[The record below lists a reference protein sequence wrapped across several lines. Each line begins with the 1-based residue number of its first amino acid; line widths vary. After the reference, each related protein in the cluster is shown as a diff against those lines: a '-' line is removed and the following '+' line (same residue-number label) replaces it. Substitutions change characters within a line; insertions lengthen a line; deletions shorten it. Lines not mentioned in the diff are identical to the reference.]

1 MAVISLKKAMGKVF
15 FALLAAFSLCLVWG
29 AGGSSVHAM
38 SLDGQWKY
46 YDRGEIDPLLTTMT
60 SGNANLMYDDNRW
73 IECSLEDDFEFSPQS
88 NGVILSTRLPKI
100 LRLNSPALFFVTRNE
115 AVRVYLDSELLY
127 DGQDFWRNRHV
138 YGNRW
143 HLVDLPDNYMGRQL
157 TFQLYAE
164 NQKDLGR
171 LMYVSVDEGMVQMQQ
186 IFKHDGF
193 VYVLLPLSLIIIV
206 ILMQHYW
213 VNDSHSCVGH
223 PFIIAFI
230 LLCMVQA
237 VAGMWSVLLVFDSMF
252 FWYNAFMLS
261 TLLLTVP
268 LQLLACN
275 LLEGRACSFVRGIL
289 VVSLLFFVL
298 ACADEAA
305 EIGLAEAVRVGSYW
319 WSNLGLVVISIFL
332 YWQGRQEAYCRS
344 LSWPIMA
351 TALAGIAIGVAWQYG
366 MVDYQNGFSNLLV
379 LPMLV
384 YVIWL
389 MRHMM
394 VEEKR
399 LSLENQ
405 LLEQEVRVEKHKAQ
419 VDPLTKSFT
428 RAKLDETMENS
439 VEAAEAGGVPF
450 SLLMFDLDKFKSIND
465 TYGHA
470 MGDMVLVSFANI
482 IRHNLDARHTFIRY
496 GGEEFMVLCSQ
507 YGLEEAWQL
516 AEQIRMDL
524 EEAVILK
531 DRQVTCSAGISCW
544 HTGAGDSVQEL
555 QKRADDALYY
565 AKNNGRNRCV
575 LETKLLELKSLKGN
589 LPEGKPS

>member
-38 SLDGQWKY
+38 LLDGQWKY

-171 LMYVSVDEGMVQMQQ
+171 LMHVSVDEGMVQMQQ

-230 LLCMVQA
+230 LLCMVQS

-399 LSLENQ
+399 LSVENQ

-575 LETKLLELKSLKGN
+575 LETKLLEPKSLKGN

>member
-1 MAVISLKKAMGKVF
+1 MISLKKAMGKVF

-38 SLDGQWKY
+38 LLDGQWKY

-171 LMYVSVDEGMVQMQQ
+171 LMHVSVDEGMVQMQQ

-230 LLCMVQA
+230 LLCMVQS

-399 LSLENQ
+399 LSVENQ

-575 LETKLLELKSLKGN
+575 LETKLLEPKSLKGN

>member
-171 LMYVSVDEGMVQMQQ
+171 LMHVSVDEGMVQMQQ

-193 VYVLLPLSLIIIV
+193 VYVLLPLSLIVIV

>member
-171 LMYVSVDEGMVQMQQ
+171 LMHVSVDEGMVQMQQ

-193 VYVLLPLSLIIIV
+193 VYVLLPLSLIVIV

-399 LSLENQ
+399 LSVENQ

>member
-1 MAVISLKKAMGKVF
+1 MAVVALKKSIDKVF
-15 FALLAAFSLCLVWG
+15 LLLWAVLSLLLVWG
-29 AGGSSVHAM
+29 VAGGPVQAM
-38 SLDGQWKY
+38 PLDGQWKY
-46 YDRGEIDPLLTTMT
+46 YDRGEIDPFLTTMT

-171 LMYVSVDEGMVQMQQ
+171 LMHVSVDEGMVQMQQ

-213 VNDSHSCVGH
+213 VNDSRNCVGH

-261 TLLLTVP
+261 TLLLTVT

-399 LSLENQ
+399 LSVENQ
-405 LLEQEVRVEKHKAQ
+405 LLE
-419 VDPLTKSFT
+419 P
-428 RAKLDETMENS
+428 
-439 VEAAEAGGVPF
+439 
-450 SLLMFDLDKFKSIND
+450 
-465 TYGHA
+465 
-470 MGDMVLVSFANI
+470 
-482 IRHNLDARHTFIRY
+482 
-496 GGEEFMVLCSQ
+496 
-507 YGLEEAWQL
+507 
-516 AEQIRMDL
+516 
-524 EEAVILK
+524 
-531 DRQVTCSAGISCW
+531 
-544 HTGAGDSVQEL
+544 
-555 QKRADDALYY
+555 
-565 AKNNGRNRCV
+565 
-575 LETKLLELKSLKGN
+575 KSLKGN
-589 LPEGKPS
+589 LSEGKTS

>member
-1 MAVISLKKAMGKVF
+1 MAVISLKKAMGKVL

-171 LMYVSVDEGMVQMQQ
+171 LMHVSVDEGMVQMQQ

-193 VYVLLPLSLIIIV
+193 VYVLLPLSLIVIV

-399 LSLENQ
+399 LSVENQ

-575 LETKLLELKSLKGN
+575 LETKLLELKGN

>member
-171 LMYVSVDEGMVQMQQ
+171 LMHVSVDEGMVQMQQ

-332 YWQGRQEAYCRS
+332 YWQGRQEAYCSS

-399 LSLENQ
+399 LSVENQ

-575 LETKLLELKSLKGN
+575 LETKLLEPKSLKGN

>member
-171 LMYVSVDEGMVQMQQ
+171 LMHVSVDEGMVQMQQ

-193 VYVLLPLSLIIIV
+193 VYVLLPLSLIVIV

-230 LLCMVQA
+230 LLFMVQA

-399 LSLENQ
+399 LSVENQ

-575 LETKLLELKSLKGN
+575 LETKLL
-589 LPEGKPS
+589 

>member
-1 MAVISLKKAMGKVF
+1 MAVVALKKSIDKVF
-15 FALLAAFSLCLVWG
+15 LLLLAVLSLLLVWG
-29 AGGSSVHAM
+29 AAGGPVQAM
-38 SLDGQWKY
+38 PLDGQWKY
-46 YDRGEIDPLLTTMT
+46 YDRGEIDPFLTTMT

-171 LMYVSVDEGMVQMQQ
+171 LMHVSVDEGMVQMQQ

-399 LSLENQ
+399 LSVENQ

-507 YGLEEAWQL
+507 YGLEEAWEL

-575 LETKLLELKSLKGN
+575 LETKLLEPKSLKGN

>member
-1 MAVISLKKAMGKVF
+1 MAVVALKKSIDKVF
-15 FALLAAFSLCLVWG
+15 LLLLAAFSLCLVWW

-171 LMYVSVDEGMVQMQQ
+171 LMHVSVDEGMVQMQQ

-399 LSLENQ
+399 LSVENQ

>member
-1 MAVISLKKAMGKVF
+1 MAVVALKKSIDKVF
-15 FALLAAFSLCLVWG
+15 LLLLAAFSLCLVWW

-171 LMYVSVDEGMVQMQQ
+171 LMHVSVDEGMVQMQQ

-193 VYVLLPLSLIIIV
+193 VYVLLPLSLIVIV

-399 LSLENQ
+399 LSVENQ

-565 AKNNGRNRCV
+565 AKNNGRNCCV
-575 LETKLLELKSLKGN
+575 LETKLLGPKSLKGN

>member
-1 MAVISLKKAMGKVF
+1 MVALKKSIDKVF
-15 FALLAAFSLCLVWG
+15 LLLWAVLSLLLVWG
-29 AGGSSVHAM
+29 VAGGPVQAM
-38 SLDGQWKY
+38 PLDGQWKY
-46 YDRGEIDPLLTTMT
+46 YDRGEIDPFLTTMT

-115 AVRVYLDSELLY
+115 SVRVYLDSELLY

-171 LMYVSVDEGMVQMQQ
+171 LMHVSVDEGMVQMQQ

-213 VNDSHSCVGH
+213 VNDSRNCVGH

-237 VAGMWSVLLVFDSMF
+237 VAGMWSVLLVIDSMF

-261 TLLLTVP
+261 TLLMMVP

-275 LLEGRACSFVRGIL
+275 ILAGSACKVVRMLLM
-289 VVSLLFFVL
+289 VSLLIFVL
-298 ACADEAA
+298 ACADELLD
-305 EIGLAEAVRVGSYW
+305 IGLFEAVRVGSYW
-319 WSNLGLVVISIFL
+319 WSNLSLVVISVFL
-332 YWQGRQEAYCRS
+332 YRQGRQDAYCRS
-344 LSWPIMA
+344 LFWPIIA
-351 TALAGIAIGVAWQYG
+351 TAMAGIAIGIAWQYG
-366 MVDYQNGFSNLLV
+366 VVDYQNGFSNLLV

-394 VEEKR
+394 AEEKR
-399 LSLENQ
+399 LSQENRI
-405 LLEQEVRVEKHKAQ
+405 LEQAVRVEKHKAQ

-428 RAKLDETMENS
+428 RAKLEETMENS

-450 SLLMFDLDKFKSIND
+450 ALLMFDLDKFKSIND
-465 TYGHA
+465 NYGHA

-496 GGEEFMVLCSQ
+496 GGEEFMVICSQ

-524 EEAVILK
+524 EKAVILE

-544 HTGAGDSVQEL
+544 HAGAGDSVQQL

-575 LETKLLELKSLKGN
+575 LETKLLEPKSLKGN

>member
-1 MAVISLKKAMGKVF
+1 MAVISSKKAIGK
-15 FALLAAFSLCLVWG
+15 ALGILLAAISLLLVWG
-29 AGGSSVHAM
+29 AEASPAQAM
-38 SLDGQWKY
+38 PLNGQWKY
-46 YDRGEIDPLLTTMT
+46 YDRGKIDPLLTTMT
-60 SGNANLMYDDNRW
+60 SGNANLMYDDKRW
-73 IECSLEDDFEFSPQS
+73 IECSLEDDFEFSSQS

-100 LRLNSPALFFVTRNE
+100 LHLNSPALFFVTRNE

-127 DGQDFWRNRHV
+127 DGQDFWRNKHV
-138 YGNRW
+138 YGSRW
-143 HLVDLPDNYMGRQL
+143 HLVDLPDNYLGRQL

-171 LMYVSVDEGMVQMQQ
+171 LMHVSVDEGMVQMQQ
-186 IFKHDGF
+186 IFKHDSF
-193 VYVLLPLSLIIIV
+193 VYVLLPLSLITIV
-206 ILMQHYW
+206 ILLQHYW
-213 VNDSHSCVGH
+213 VNDSRNCVGH

-230 LLCMVQA
+230 LLCTVQA
-237 VAGMWSVLLVFDSMF
+237 VAGMWSVLLVFDSML
-252 FWYNAFMLS
+252 FWYSVFMFS
-261 TLLLTVP
+261 TLLMSVP
-268 LQLLACN
+268 LQLLACHI
-275 LLEGRACSFVRGIL
+275 LEGRACKVVRMIL
-289 VVSLLFFVL
+289 MVSMVIFVL
-298 ACADEAA
+298 ACAGEVVDIGFL
-305 EIGLAEAVRVGSYW
+305 EIVRIGSYW
-319 WSNLGLVVISIFL
+319 WSNFALLVISVFL
-332 YWQGRQEAYCRS
+332 YSQGEQDAYCRS
-344 LSWPIMA
+344 LFWPIIA
-351 TALAGIAIGVAWQYG
+351 TAIAGAAIGIAWQYG
-366 MVDYQNGFSNLLV
+366 IVDYQNGVSNLLV

-394 VEEKR
+394 AEEKR
-399 LSLENQ
+399 LSVENQ

>member
-171 LMYVSVDEGMVQMQQ
+171 LMHVSVDEGMVQMQQ

-399 LSLENQ
+399 LSVENQ

>member
-15 FALLAAFSLCLVWG
+15 FALLAALSLCLVWG

>member
-171 LMYVSVDEGMVQMQQ
+171 LMHVSVDEGMVQMQQ

-193 VYVLLPLSLIIIV
+193 VYVLLPLSLIVIV

-399 LSLENQ
+399 LSVENQ

-575 LETKLLELKSLKGN
+575 LETKLLEPKSLKGN

>member
-1 MAVISLKKAMGKVF
+1 MAVVALKKSIDKVF
-15 FALLAAFSLCLVWG
+15 LILWAVLSLLLVWG
-29 AGGSSVHAM
+29 VAGGPVQAM
-38 SLDGQWKY
+38 PLDGQWKY
-46 YDRGEIDPLLTTMT
+46 YDRGEIDPFLTTMT

-171 LMYVSVDEGMVQMQQ
+171 LMHVSVDEGMVQMQQ

-213 VNDSHSCVGH
+213 VNDSRNCVGH

-237 VAGMWSVLLVFDSMF
+237 VAGMWSVLLVIDSMF

-261 TLLLTVP
+261 TLLMMVP

-275 LLEGRACSFVRGIL
+275 ILAGSACKVVRMLLM
-289 VVSLLFFVL
+289 VSLLIFVL
-298 ACADEAA
+298 ACADELLD
-305 EIGLAEAVRVGSYW
+305 IGLFEAVRVGSYW
-319 WSNLGLVVISIFL
+319 WSNLSLVVISVFL
-332 YWQGRQEAYCRS
+332 YRQGRQDAYCRS
-344 LSWPIMA
+344 LFWPIIA
-351 TALAGIAIGVAWQYG
+351 TAMAGIAIGIAWQYG
-366 MVDYQNGFSNLLV
+366 VVDYQNGFSNLLV

-394 VEEKR
+394 AEEKR
-399 LSLENQ
+399 LSQENRI
-405 LLEQEVRVEKHKAQ
+405 LEQAVRVEKHKAQ

-428 RAKLDETMENS
+428 RAKLEETMENS

-450 SLLMFDLDKFKSIND
+450 ALLMFDLDKFKSIND
-465 TYGHA
+465 NYGHA

-496 GGEEFMVLCSQ
+496 GGEEFMVVCSQ

-524 EEAVILK
+524 AAAVILEE
-531 DRQVTCSAGISCW
+531 RQVTCSAGISCW
-544 HTGAGDSVQEL
+544 HTGAGDSVQQL

-575 LETKLLELKSLKGN
+575 LETKLLEPKSLKGN
-589 LPEGKPS
+589 LSEGKPS

>member
-1 MAVISLKKAMGKVF
+1 MAVVALKKSIDKVF
-15 FALLAAFSLCLVWG
+15 LLLWAVLSLLLVWG
-29 AGGSSVHAM
+29 AAGGPVQAM
-38 SLDGQWKY
+38 PLDGQWKY

-115 AVRVYLDSELLY
+115 SVRVYLDSELLY

-171 LMYVSVDEGMVQMQQ
+171 LMHVSVDEGMVQMQQ

-193 VYVLLPLSLIIIV
+193 VYVLLPLSLIVIV

-399 LSLENQ
+399 LSVENQ

-575 LETKLLELKSLKGN
+575 LETKLLEPKSLKGN

>member
-1 MAVISLKKAMGKVF
+1 MAVILSKKAIGK
-15 FALLAAFSLCLVWG
+15 ALRILLAAISLLLVWG
-29 AGGSSVHAM
+29 AEASPAQAM
-38 SLDGQWKY
+38 PLNGQWKY
-46 YDRGEIDPLLTTMT
+46 YDRGKIDPLLTTMT
-60 SGNANLMYDDNRW
+60 SGNANLMYDDKRW

-100 LRLNSPALFFVTRNE
+100 LHLNSPALFFVTRNE

-127 DGQDFWRNRHV
+127 DGQDFWRNKHV
-138 YGNRW
+138 YGSRW
-143 HLVDLPDNYMGRQL
+143 HLVDLPDNYLGRQL

-171 LMYVSVDEGMVQMQQ
+171 LMHVSVDEGMVQMQQ
-186 IFKHDGF
+186 IFKHDSF
-193 VYVLLPLSLIIIV
+193 VYVLLPLSLITIV
-206 ILMQHYW
+206 ILLQHYW
-213 VNDSHSCVGH
+213 VNDSRNCVGH

-230 LLCMVQA
+230 LLCTVQA

-252 FWYNAFMLS
+252 FWYSVFMFS
-261 TLLLTVP
+261 ILLMSVP
-268 LQLLACN
+268 LQLLACHI
-275 LLEGRACSFVRGIL
+275 LEGRACKVVRML
-289 VVSLLFFVL
+289 LMVSMVIFVL
-298 ACADEAA
+298 ACAGEVVDSGFL
-305 EIGLAEAVRVGSYW
+305 EIVRIGSYW
-319 WSNLGLVVISIFL
+319 WSNFALLVISVFL
-332 YWQGRQEAYCRS
+332 YSQGEQDAYCRS
-344 LSWPIMA
+344 LFWPIIA
-351 TALAGIAIGVAWQYG
+351 TAIAGAAIGIAWQYG
-366 MVDYQNGFSNLLV
+366 IVDYQNGVSNLLV

-394 VEEKR
+394 AEEKR
-399 LSLENQ
+399 LSVENQ

-439 VEAAEAGGVPF
+439 VEAAEAGDVPF

-465 TYGHA
+465 NYGHA
-470 MGDMVLVSFANI
+470 VGDMVLVSFANI

-524 EEAVILK
+524 EEAVILE

-544 HTGAGDSVQEL
+544 HTGAGDSVQQL

-575 LETKLLELKSLKGN
+575 LETKLLEPKLLEGD
-589 LPEGKPS
+589 LPEGKLS

>member
-29 AGGSSVHAM
+29 AGGSSVQAM
-38 SLDGQWKY
+38 PLDGQWKY

-171 LMYVSVDEGMVQMQQ
+171 LMHVSVDEGMVQMQQ

-230 LLCMVQA
+230 LLCMVQS

-399 LSLENQ
+399 LSVENQ

-575 LETKLLELKSLKGN
+575 LETKLLEPKSLKGN

>member
-1 MAVISLKKAMGKVF
+1 MVALKKSIDKVF
-15 FALLAAFSLCLVWG
+15 LLLLAAFSLCLVWG

-171 LMYVSVDEGMVQMQQ
+171 LMYVSLDEGMVQMQQ
-186 IFKHDGF
+186 IFKHDSF

-252 FWYNAFMLS
+252 FWYNVFMLS

-399 LSLENQ
+399 LSVENQ

-496 GGEEFMVLCSQ
+496 GGEEFMVVCSQ

-575 LETKLLELKSLKGN
+575 LETKLLEPKSLKGN

>member
-1 MAVISLKKAMGKVF
+1 MAVVALKKSIDKVF
-15 FALLAAFSLCLVWG
+15 LLLLAVLSLLLVWG
-29 AGGSSVHAM
+29 AAGGPVQAM
-38 SLDGQWKY
+38 PLDGQWKY

-115 AVRVYLDSELLY
+115 SVRVYIDSELLY

-171 LMYVSVDEGMVQMQQ
+171 LMHVSVDEGMVQMQQ

-213 VNDSHSCVGH
+213 VNDSRNCVGH

-237 VAGMWSVLLVFDSMF
+237 VAGMWSVLLVIDSMF
-252 FWYNAFMLS
+252 FWYSVFMFS
-261 TLLLTVP
+261 TLLLAVP

-275 LLEGRACSFVRGIL
+275 ILEGMACRVVRML
-289 VVSLLFFVL
+289 LLVSLLIFVL
-298 ACADEAA
+298 ACAEELLDM
-305 EIGLAEAVRVGSYW
+305 GFLEAVRVGSYW
-319 WSNLGLVVISIFL
+319 WSNLGLVVISVFL
-332 YWQGRQEAYCRS
+332 YRQGRQDAYCRS
-344 LSWPIMA
+344 LFWPIIA
-351 TALAGIAIGVAWQYG
+351 TAVAGSAIGIAWQYG
-366 MVDYQNGFSNLLV
+366 VVDYQNGFSNLLV

-389 MRHMM
+389 VRHMM
-394 VEEKR
+394 AEEKR

-405 LLEQEVRVEKHKAQ
+405 MLEQVVRVEKHKAQ

-428 RAKLDETMENS
+428 RAKLKETMENS

-450 SLLMFDLDKFKSIND
+450 ALLMFDLDKFKSIND
-465 TYGHA
+465 NYGHA

-496 GGEEFMVLCSQ
+496 GGEEFMVICSQ

-524 EEAVILK
+524 EKAVILE

-544 HTGAGDSVQEL
+544 HAGAGDSVQQL

-575 LETKLLELKSLKGN
+575 LETKLLEPKSLKGN
-589 LPEGKPS
+589 LSEGKPS

>member
-15 FALLAAFSLCLVWG
+15 FALLAALSLCLVWG

-171 LMYVSVDEGMVQMQQ
+171 LMHVSVDEGMVQMQQ

-399 LSLENQ
+399 LSVENQ

-565 AKNNGRNRCV
+565 AKNNGRNCCV
-575 LETKLLELKSLKGN
+575 LETKLLEPKSLKGN

>member
-1 MAVISLKKAMGKVF
+1 MAVIFLNKAIDRVF
-15 FALLAAFSLCLVWG
+15 FVLLAALSLLLVWG
-29 AGGSSVHAM
+29 AEGSSVYAM
-38 SLDGQWKY
+38 QLDGQWKY

-73 IECSLEDDFEFSPQS
+73 IECSLVDDFEFSPQS

-171 LMYVSVDEGMVQMQQ
+171 LMHVSVDEGMVQMQQ

-213 VNDSHSCVGH
+213 VNDSRNCVGH

-237 VAGMWSVLLVFDSMF
+237 VAGMWSVLLVIDSMF

-261 TLLLTVP
+261 TLLMMVP

-275 LLEGRACSFVRGIL
+275 ILAGSACKVVRMLLM
-289 VVSLLFFVL
+289 VSLLIFVL
-298 ACADEAA
+298 ACADELLD
-305 EIGLAEAVRVGSYW
+305 IGLFEAVRVGSYW
-319 WSNLGLVVISIFL
+319 WSNLSLVVISVFL
-332 YWQGRQEAYCRS
+332 YRQGRQDAYCRS
-344 LSWPIMA
+344 LFWPIIA
-351 TALAGIAIGVAWQYG
+351 TAMAGIAIGIAWQYG
-366 MVDYQNGFSNLLV
+366 VVDYQNGFSNLLV

-394 VEEKR
+394 AEEKR
-399 LSLENQ
+399 LSQENRI
-405 LLEQEVRVEKHKAQ
+405 LEQAVRVEKHKAQ

-428 RAKLDETMENS
+428 RAKLEETMENS

-450 SLLMFDLDKFKSIND
+450 ALLMFDLDKFKSIND
-465 TYGHA
+465 NYGHA

-496 GGEEFMVLCSQ
+496 GGEEFMVICSQ

-524 EEAVILK
+524 AAAVILE

-544 HTGAGDSVQEL
+544 HTKAGDTVQEL

-565 AKNNGRNRCV
+565 AKNNGRNCCV
-575 LETKLLELKSLKGN
+575 LETKLLEPKSLKGN

>member
-15 FALLAAFSLCLVWG
+15 FALLAALSLCLVWG

-88 NGVILSTRLPKI
+88 NGVVLSTRLPKI

-171 LMYVSVDEGMVQMQQ
+171 LMHVSVDEGMVQMQQ

-206 ILMQHYW
+206 ILIQHYW

-399 LSLENQ
+399 LSVENQ

-428 RAKLDETMENS
+428 RANLDETMENS

-575 LETKLLELKSLKGN
+575 LETKLLEPKSLKGN

>member
-171 LMYVSVDEGMVQMQQ
+171 LMYVSLDEGMVQMQQ

-252 FWYNAFMLS
+252 FWYNVFMLS

-399 LSLENQ
+399 LSVENQ

-575 LETKLLELKSLKGN
+575 LETKLLEPKSLKGN